1 MTQQIDE
8 VRFWPRLGI
17 YITREFADEYIE
29 RSQDTGITGEYL
41 DDDLEEYNQVTTISP
56 LTLRREVDEIFSK
69 PFEEVELPEETKAL
83 FKLMEMERNRK
94 KILLDYKS
102 QGMTIEE
109 AKEQY
114 AKEID
119 EVASE
124 ALGID
129 LAGKT
134 ESEDS
139 PHEEE

>member
-1 MTQQIDE
+1 MTQQTDE

-17 YITREFADEYIE
+17 YITREFAEEYIE

-41 DDDLEEYNQVTTISP
+41 DDELEEYNQVTTVSP
-56 LTLRREVDEIFSK
+56 LTLRREVEEIFSK
-69 PFEEVELPEETKAL
+69 PFEEVELPDETKAL
-83 FKLMEMERNRK
+83 FKLMEMENNRK

-114 AKEID
+114 AKDVDAI
-119 EVASE
+119 ASE

-129 LAGKT
+129 LAGDN